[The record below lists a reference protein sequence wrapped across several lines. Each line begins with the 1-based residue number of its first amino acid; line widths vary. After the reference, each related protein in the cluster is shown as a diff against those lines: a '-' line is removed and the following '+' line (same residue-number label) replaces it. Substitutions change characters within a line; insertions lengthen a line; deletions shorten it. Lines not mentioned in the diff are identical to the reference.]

1 MSQAVA
7 QAGSAVER
15 RTHYRWVVLVLIFL
29 IYTIASADRA
39 NIGIAI
45 PFIKAE
51 FGLSN
56 TEVGAI
62 VSLFSLTYGIFQI
75 PSAFLV
81 QRLGVRTVMPLFMI
95 LTSILTATLGT
106 ATSAL
111 ALQINRLALGVA
123 EAPLANSL
131 ITTIN
136 NWFAPQEKG
145 QAAGIFISAAKFG
158 PVLVPPLGAVV
169 ILHFGWQYVFYFCA
183 VPGIILPILWFLL
196 VPDSP
201 AESHLV
207 SKIEAEHI
215 AAAPVVLAGGRP
227 ADAGPRRSLG
237 WLDRL
242 IRARTVVPIAT
253 TRGLLRSWT
262 IWGVGLGY
270 FLFQGI
276 VGVILAWLPLYLTT
290 VKKFSILN
298 VGLVAAAPF
307 AGAVT
312 GNIIGGW
319 LSDRA
324 FAKRR
329 KPTMMISAVAT
340 VVMMYSL
347 VYAPNEPAVL
357 GLLMFATGLL
367 LSIGYSAFGIFPSGM
382 TTKAIFPVGT
392 AIINTC
398 GQLGGAAIPFAV
410 GIVLDRAG
418 WDTVFML
425 LSVSSF
431 VTLLLLATIVEPI
444 APEKQ
449 EA

>member
-196 VPDSP
+196 VR
-201 AESHLV
+201 ANTHV
-207 SKIEAEHI
+207 STLNI
-215 AAAPVVLAGGRP
+215 
-227 ADAGPRRSLG
+227 GP
-237 WLDRL
+237 
-242 IRARTVVPIAT
+242 
-253 TRGLLRSWT
+253 
-262 IWGVGLGY
+262 
-270 FLFQGI
+270 
-276 VGVILAWLPLYLTT
+276 IL
-290 VKKFSILN
+290 SS
-298 VGLVAAAPF
+298 GS
-307 AGAVT
+307 
-312 GNIIGGW
+312 
-319 LSDRA
+319 SDRWMW
-324 FAKRR
+324 RC
-329 KPTMMISAVAT
+329 SAIPVRA
-340 VVMMYSL
+340 L
-347 VYAPNEPAVL
+347 
-357 GLLMFATGLL
+357 TGWRTAN
-367 LSIGYSAFGIFPSGM
+367 SPSAFF
-382 TTKAIFPVGT
+382 
-392 AIINTC
+392 
-398 GQLGGAAIPFAV
+398 AARMKYARPTRRDCRSTPLV
-410 GIVLDRAG
+410 
-418 WDTVFML
+418 
-425 LSVSSF
+425 
-431 VTLLLLATIVEPI
+431 P
-444 APEKQ
+444 
-449 EA
+449 